1 MIVLGKDVLMTSSS
15 KASAV
20 RVVGSSVVG
29 VPDPPQA
36 ASAPHDIRTRIGFRI
51 FFLNLP
57 YQRLGAPDL

>member
-51 FFLNLP
+51 FLNLP